1 MSDDDRHGRPDHEHD
16 TVEER
21 HGPADHTHGPEP
33 SHGDADH
40 EHGRPG
46 DERRYD
52 RQGVKAGTWVNRAVL
67 ALVLIALA
75 YVAYALSAAFFPRW
89 WAQRVGDQVGGQLS
103 AGTLW
108 GLFYGFAFTLIPL
121 LLLAQMRRRF
131 FSWTWRFI
139 ILAVA
144 VVLAIPN
151 WLTLA
156 VVLGTSN
163 AAHAGERIFDV
174 EAPGFR
180 AATAIGAAA
189 GAVVALALVGASM
202 RLARRRREV
211 KELRGKLSE
220 REQEERDRERAER
233 EAENHDGG

>member
-1 MSDDDRHGRPDHEHD
+1 MSFDEGHGK
-16 TVEER
+16 
-21 HGPADHTHGPEP
+21 ADHTHGPEE

-75 YVAYALSAAFFPRW
+75 YIAFALSAAFFPRW

-108 GLFYGFAFTLIPL
+108 GLFYGFTFTLVPL

-144 VVLAIPN
+144 VVLATPN

-156 VVLGTSN
+156 VVLGTSK

-180 AATAIGAAA
+180 AATAIGAVA
-189 GAVVALALVGASM
+189 GAVVALILVGASM
-202 RLARRRREV
+202 RLAGRRREV
-211 KELRGKLSE
+211 KELKGRLSE
-220 REQEERDRERAER
+220 REQDERDREQAER
-233 EAENHDGG
+233 EDERSDGG

>member
-1 MSDDDRHGRPDHEHD
+1 MSEEDPDRHGK
-16 TVEER
+16 
-21 HGPADHTHGPEP
+21 ADHTHGPEEG
-33 SHGDADH
+33 HGEPDH

-46 DERRYD
+46 EERRYD

-75 YVAYALSAAFFPRW
+75 YIAYALSAAFFPRW
-89 WAQRVGDQVGGQLS
+89 WAQRVGEQVGGELS

-108 GLFYGFAFTLIPL
+108 GLFYGFVFTFVPL
-121 LLLAQMRRRF
+121 LVLAQMRRSF
-131 FSWTWRFI
+131 LNWTWRFI
-139 ILAVA
+139 VLAVA
-144 VVLAIPN
+144 VVLATPN

-156 VVLGTSN
+156 VVLGNSK

-180 AATAIGAAA
+180 NASAIGAVT
-189 GAVVALALVGASM
+189 GLVVTLALVGASI
-202 RLARRRREV
+202 RLSGRRREV
-211 KELRGKLSE
+211 KELKGRLSE

-233 EAENHDGG
+233 EERRDGG

>member
-1 MSDDDRHGRPDHEHD
+1 MSEEDPDRHGK
-16 TVEER
+16 
-21 HGPADHTHGPEP
+21 ADHTHGPEEG
-33 SHGDADH
+33 HGEADH

-46 DERRYD
+46 EERRYD

-75 YVAYALSAAFFPRW
+75 YIAYALSAAFFPRW
-89 WAQRVGDQVGGQLS
+89 WAQRVGDQAGGELS

-108 GLFYGFAFTLIPL
+108 GLFYGFVFTLIPL
-121 LLLAQMRRRF
+121 LVLAQMRRSF
-131 FSWTWRFI
+131 LNWTWRFI
-139 ILAVA
+139 VLAVA
-144 VVLAIPN
+144 VVLATPN

-156 VVLGTSN
+156 VVLGNSK

-180 AATAIGAAA
+180 NASAIGAVT
-189 GAVVALALVGASM
+189 GLVVALALVGASI
-202 RLARRRREV
+202 RLSGRRREV
-211 KELRGKLSE
+211 KELKGRLSE

-233 EAENHDGG
+233 DEQG

>member
-1 MSDDDRHGRPDHEHD
+1 MSEEDPDRHGK
-16 TVEER
+16 
-21 HGPADHTHGPEP
+21 ADLTHGPEEG
-33 SHGDADH
+33 HGEPDH

-46 DERRYD
+46 EERRYD

-75 YVAYALSAAFFPRW
+75 YIAYALSAAFFPRW
-89 WAQRVGDQVGGQLS
+89 WAQRVGEQVGGELS

-108 GLFYGFAFTLIPL
+108 GLFYGFVFTFVPL
-121 LLLAQMRRRF
+121 LVLAQMRRSF
-131 FSWTWRFI
+131 LNWTWRFI
-139 ILAVA
+139 VLAVA
-144 VVLAIPN
+144 VVLATPN

-156 VVLGTSN
+156 VVLGNSK

-180 AATAIGAAA
+180 NASAIGAVT
-189 GAVVALALVGASM
+189 GLVVTLALVGASI
-202 RLARRRREV
+202 RLSGRRREV
-211 KELRGKLSE
+211 KELKGRLSE

-233 EAENHDGG
+233 EERRDGG

>member
-1 MSDDDRHGRPDHEHD
+1 MSFDEGHGK
-16 TVEER
+16 
-21 HGPADHTHGPEP
+21 ADHDHGPEP

-75 YVAYALSAAFFPRW
+75 YIAFALSAAFFPRW

-108 GLFYGFAFTLIPL
+108 GLFYGFTFTLVPL

-144 VVLAIPN
+144 VVLATPN

-156 VVLGTSN
+156 VVLGTSK

-180 AATAIGAAA
+180 AATAIGAVA
-189 GAVVALALVGASM
+189 GAVVALILVGASM
-202 RLARRRREV
+202 RLAGRRREV
-211 KELRGKLSE
+211 KELKGRLSE
-220 REQEERDRERAER
+220 REQDERDREQAER
-233 EAENHDGG
+233 EDERSDGG

>member
-1 MSDDDRHGRPDHEHD
+1 MSDDDRHGKPDHEHD

-21 HGPADHTHGPEP
+21 HGKPDHSHGPEP

-75 YVAYALSAAFFPRW
+75 YVAFALSAAYFPREW
-89 WAQRVGDQVGGQLS
+89 SRHIGDQVGGQLS
-103 AGTLW
+103 SGILW
-108 GLFYGFAFTLIPL
+108 GLFYGFVFTLVPL

-139 ILAVA
+139 ILVVA
-144 VVLAIPN
+144 VGLATPN

-156 VVLGTSN
+156 VVLGTSK

-174 EAPGFR
+174 DAPGFR
-180 AATAIGAAA
+180 NATAIGALT
-189 GAVVALALVGASM
+189 GAVVALVLVGASM

-211 KELRGKLSE
+211 KELKGRLSE
-220 REQEERDRERAER
+220 REQDERERERREREDEDRDRR
-233 EAENHDGG
+233 

>member
-1 MSDDDRHGRPDHEHD
+1 MSEEDPDRHGK
-16 TVEER
+16 
-21 HGPADHTHGPEP
+21 ADHTHGPEEG
-33 SHGDADH
+33 HGEPDH

-46 DERRYD
+46 EERRYD

-75 YVAYALSAAFFPRW
+75 YIAYALSAAFFPRW
-89 WAQRVGDQVGGQLS
+89 WAQRVGDQAGGELS

-108 GLFYGFAFTLIPL
+108 GLFYGFVFTFVPL
-121 LLLAQMRRRF
+121 LVLAQMRRSF
-131 FSWTWRFI
+131 LNWTWRFI
-139 ILAVA
+139 VLAVA
-144 VVLAIPN
+144 VVLATPN

-156 VVLGTSN
+156 VVLGNSK

-180 AATAIGAAA
+180 NASAIGAVT
-189 GAVVALALVGASM
+189 GLVVTLALVGASI
-202 RLARRRREV
+202 RLSGRRREV
-211 KELRGKLSE
+211 KELRGRLSE

-233 EAENHDGG
+233 EDDRRDGG

>member
-1 MSDDDRHGRPDHEHD
+1 MSEEDPDRHGK
-16 TVEER
+16 
-21 HGPADHTHGPEP
+21 ADHTHGPEEG
-33 SHGDADH
+33 HGEPDH

-46 DERRYD
+46 EERRYD

-75 YVAYALSAAFFPRW
+75 YIAYALSAAFFPRW
-89 WAQRVGDQVGGQLS
+89 WAQRVGDQVGGELS

-108 GLFYGFAFTLIPL
+108 GLFYGFVFTFVPL
-121 LLLAQMRRRF
+121 LVLAQMRRSF
-131 FSWTWRFI
+131 LNWTWRFI
-139 ILAVA
+139 VLAVA
-144 VVLAIPN
+144 VVLATPN

-156 VVLGTSN
+156 VVLGNSK

-180 AATAIGAAA
+180 NASAIGAVT
-189 GAVVALALVGASM
+189 GLVVALALVGASI
-202 RLARRRREV
+202 RLSGRRREV
-211 KELRGKLSE
+211 KELKGRLSE

-233 EAENHDGG
+233 EDERRDGG

>member
-1 MSDDDRHGRPDHEHD
+1 MSEEEPDRHGKPDHTHGAEEGHGKPDHEH
-16 TVEER
+16 
-21 HGPADHTHGPEP
+21 GQPTH
-33 SHGDADH
+33 
-40 EHGRPG
+40 
-46 DERRYD
+46 ERRYD
-52 RQGVKAGTWVNRAVL
+52 RQSVKAGTWVNRAVL

-89 WAQRVGDQVGGQLS
+89 WAQQVGDQAGGQLS

-108 GLFYGFAFTLIPL
+108 GLFYGFVFTLVPL
-121 LLLAQMRRRF
+121 LVLAQMRRRF

-139 ILAVA
+139 VLALA

-156 VVLGTSN
+156 VVLGNSN

-189 GAVVALALVGASM
+189 GVLVALALVGASM
-202 RLARRRREV
+202 RLSRRRREV
-211 KELRGKLSE
+211 KELKGQLSE
-220 REQEERDRERAER
+220 REQAERDRERAER
-233 EAENHDGG
+233 EEQS

>member
-1 MSDDDRHGRPDHEHD
+1 MSEEDPDRHGKPDHEH
-16 TVEER
+16 
-21 HGPADHTHGPEP
+21 GQ
-33 SHGDADH
+33 
-40 EHGRPG
+40 PG
-46 DERRYD
+46 EERRYD

-67 ALVLIALA
+67 ALVLVALA
-75 YVAYALSAAFFPRW
+75 YIAYALSAAFFPRW
-89 WAQRVGDQVGGQLS
+89 WAQQVGDQAGGQLS

-108 GLFYGFAFTLIPL
+108 GLFYGFVFTLVPL
-121 LLLAQMRRRF
+121 LVLAQMRRRF

-139 ILAVA
+139 VLALA

-156 VVLGTSN
+156 VVLGNSN

-189 GAVVALALVGASM
+189 GVLVALALVGASM
-202 RLARRRREV
+202 RLSRRRREV
-211 KELRGKLSE
+211 KELKGQLSE
-220 REQEERDRERAER
+220 REQAERDRERAER
-233 EAENHDGG
+233 EEQS